1 METSLDNLRPI
12 KIKSKQQLKKEQ
24 AEQENTPSIKDETDI
39 PLSPFNSAICKIRQT
54 HNELNNTNIDDF
66 KSRKQLA
73 NVLIDAEI
81 ELVNLSKQE
90 YKTELLIKSRQPV
103 PKWRK
108 QLKINKSLGKGR
120 FEDIWAYIWKNTI
133 PLPDAVKLCEQ
144 YHIPDHVRMVKGK
157 NKEKDK
163 KKEIKSRYVLFQ
175 PNIEHMA
182 IELNL
187 SKPSIHK
194 YISAIADAIPLVK
207 LVNHSGKKSAIYG
220 VGYYAS
226 YFDKK
231 NNEMRDNRI
240 PLLRNTYE
248 IKEKLRDFK
257 LK

>member
-1 METSLDNLRPI
+1 MALNNLRPI
-12 KIKSKQQLKKEQ
+12 KIKSKQQWKKEQ

-39 PLSPFNSAICKIRQT
+39 PLSPFNSAIRKIRKI
-54 HNELNNTNIDDF
+54 HNQLNNTDMDDF
-66 KSRKQLA
+66 KTRKQLVNA
-73 NVLIDAEI
+73 LIGAEI
-81 ELVNLSKQE
+81 ELVKLSRQE
-90 YKTELLIKSRQPV
+90 YKKELSTKSKGPV
-103 PKWRK
+103 PQWRK

-133 PLPDAVKLCEQ
+133 PLPDVVKLCEK
-144 YHIPDHVRMVKGK
+144 YNIPDHVRMVKGK
-157 NKEKDK
+157 DK
-163 KKEIKSRYVLFQ
+163 KKDKEDEIKGRYVLFQ
-175 PNIEHMA
+175 PNIELMS

-194 YISAIADAIPLVK
+194 YISAIVDLIPLIK

-226 YFDKK
+226 YFDKEK
-231 NNEMRDNRI
+231 KEMRDNRI
-240 PLLRNTYE
+240 PFLRNSDE